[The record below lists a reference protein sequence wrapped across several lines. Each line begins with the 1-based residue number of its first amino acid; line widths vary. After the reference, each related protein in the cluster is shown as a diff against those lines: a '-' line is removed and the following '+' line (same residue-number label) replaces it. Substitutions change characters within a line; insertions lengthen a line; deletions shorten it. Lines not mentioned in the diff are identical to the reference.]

1 MNIKTAFSK
10 RRQATDGDGL
20 SHITPLMRWQGMALP
35 HNSIS
40 SLTLQTED
48 RAIARPLRA
57 VATARPWLAGAVLAL
72 GDLAAL
78 SLAAG
83 VSALVWRH
91 IDARLSP
98 EFYLHL
104 WPVLLLFPLAY
115 AASGLYPGFG
125 RNPADEL
132 RKLSAATSMVYAALA
147 VTVFLLKDAATY
159 SRGVFLLAWAQT
171 LILTPLFRGVARSVC
186 SRKAWWGHPVVI
198 VGAPHVAA
206 DIAATLE
213 RQPGLGLRPVAV
225 FPVEIFDDPELA
237 VTFARQA
244 QVRHV
249 ILGMADTPRHV
260 ALSFINHCSD
270 LFTNVIV
277 VPDLAGFS
285 SLWVEA
291 HDLSGIL
298 GLEVHQRLLLPG
310 SRIVKRTLDLVL
322 VSVGGFVALPL
333 VGAIAAMIKLTSP
346 GPVFYGQRRYGRG
359 GGPFIAW
366 KFRSMVANAS
376 QVLEEH
382 LNADPGLR
390 EEWQLTQKLKRD
402 PRVTRLGRFLRHTSL
417 DELPQLWNILIGEM
431 SLVGPR
437 PIIASEIARYGA
449 DFALYKKVR
458 PGLTGMWQVS
468 GRNLLSYEQRIGFDL
483 YYVRNW
489 SPWLDLHILARTV
502 TTVLR
507 GDGAY

>member
-1 MNIKTAFSK
+1 MSLLQPTSIGS
-10 RRQATDGDGL
+10 
-20 SHITPLMRWQGMALP
+20 IALP
-35 HNSIS
+35 ADD
-40 SLTLQTED
+40 LVTAQ
-48 RAIARPLRA
+48 PLRA
-57 VATARPWLAGAVLAL
+57 EATARPWLAGAVLAL

-78 SLAAG
+78 SLAAA
-83 VSALVWRH
+83 VSAFVWRH
-91 IDARLSP
+91 VDGRLTP
-98 EFYLHL
+98 EVYVHL

-125 RNPADEL
+125 RNPVDEL
-132 RKLSAATSMVYAALA
+132 RKLCAATSVVYPALA
-147 VTVFLLKDAATY
+147 VSIFLLKDAATY
-159 SRGVFLLAWAQT
+159 SRAVFLLAWAQT
-171 LILTPLFRGVARSVC
+171 LILTPLFRALTRSVC
-186 SRKAWWGHPVVI
+186 SRKPWWGHPVVI
-198 VGAPHVAA
+198 VGAPSVAA
-206 DIAATLE
+206 GIAATLE
-213 RQPGLGLRPVAV
+213 RQPGLGLKPVAV
-225 FPVEIFDDPELA
+225 FSVASFVDPALA
-237 VTFARQA
+237 VSLARRP

-249 ILGMADTPRHV
+249 ILGMAETPRHV
-260 ALSFINHCSD
+260 ALSFFNHCSD

-291 HDLSGIL
+291 RDLSGIL

-310 SRIVKRTLDLVL
+310 SRIVKRSLDLAFVL
-322 VSVGGFVALPL
+322 AGGVAALPL
-333 VGAIAAMIKLTSP
+333 VVIVAALIKLTSP

-382 LNADPGLR
+382 LQSDPSLR
-390 EEWQLTQKLKRD
+390 EEWTLTQKLKRD
-402 PRVTRLGRFLRHTSL
+402 PRITRFGRLLRHTSL

-437 PIIASEIARYGA
+437 PIIASEIARYGR

-489 SPWLDLHILARTV
+489 SIWLDLHILARTV
-502 TTVLR
+502 KTVLR

>member
-1 MNIKTAFSK
+1 VSLLQPT
-10 RRQATDGDGL
+10 
-20 SHITPLMRWQGMALP
+20 
-35 HNSIS
+35 SIS
-40 SLTLQTED
+40 SIALPAED
-48 RAIARPLRA
+48 LVSAQPLRA
-57 VATARPWLAGAVLAL
+57 EATARPWLAGAVLAL

-78 SLAAG
+78 SLAAA

-91 IDARLSP
+91 VDGRLTP
-98 EFYLHL
+98 EVYVHL

-125 RNPADEL
+125 RNPVDEL
-132 RKLSAATSMVYAALA
+132 RKLCAATSVVYPALA
-147 VTVFLLKDAATY
+147 VSIFLLKDAATY
-159 SRGVFLLAWAQT
+159 SRAVFLLAWAQT
-171 LILTPLFRGVARSVC
+171 LILTPLFRALARSVC
-186 SRKAWWGHPVVI
+186 SRKPWWGHPVVI
-198 VGAPHVAA
+198 VGAPPVAA
-206 DIAATLE
+206 GIAATLE
-213 RQPGLGLRPVAV
+213 RQPGLGLKPVAV
-225 FPVEIFDDPELA
+225 FSVADWDDPELA
-237 VTFARQA
+237 VSLARRS

-249 ILGMADTPRHV
+249 ILGMAETPRHV
-260 ALSFINHCSD
+260 ALSFFNHCSD

-291 HDLSGIL
+291 RDLSGIL

-310 SRIVKRTLDLVL
+310 SRIVKRSLDLAFVL
-322 VSVGGFVALPL
+322 AGGVVALPL
-333 VGAIAAMIKLTSP
+333 VAVVAALIKLTSP

-376 QVLEEH
+376 HVLEEH
-382 LNADPGLR
+382 LQSDPSLR
-390 EEWQLTQKLKRD
+390 EEWTLTQKLKRD
-402 PRVTRLGRFLRHTSL
+402 PRITRFGRLLRHTSL

-437 PIIASEIARYGA
+437 PIIASEIARYGR

-489 SPWLDLHILARTV
+489 SIWLDLHILARTV
-502 TTVLR
+502 KTVLR

>member
-1 MNIKTAFSK
+1 MSLLQPTSIGS
-10 RRQATDGDGL
+10 
-20 SHITPLMRWQGMALP
+20 IALP
-35 HNSIS
+35 ADD
-40 SLTLQTED
+40 LVTAQ
-48 RAIARPLRA
+48 PLRA
-57 VATARPWLAGAVLAL
+57 EATARPWLAGAVLAL

-78 SLAAG
+78 SLAAA
-83 VSALVWRH
+83 VSAFVWRH
-91 IDARLSP
+91 VDGRLTP
-98 EFYLHL
+98 EVYVHL

-125 RNPADEL
+125 RNPVDEL
-132 RKLSAATSMVYAALA
+132 RKLCAATSVVYPALA
-147 VTVFLLKDAATY
+147 VSIFLLKDAATY
-159 SRGVFLLAWAQT
+159 SRAVFLLAWAQT
-171 LILTPLFRGVARSVC
+171 LILTPLFRALTRSVC
-186 SRKAWWGHPVVI
+186 SRKPWWGHPVVI
-198 VGAPHVAA
+198 VGAPSVAA
-206 DIAATLE
+206 GIAATLE
-213 RQPGLGLRPVAV
+213 RQPGLGLKPVAV
-225 FPVEIFDDPELA
+225 FSVASFVDPALA
-237 VTFARQA
+237 VSLARRP

-249 ILGMADTPRHV
+249 ILGMAETPRHV
-260 ALSFINHCSD
+260 ALSFFNHCSD

-291 HDLSGIL
+291 RDLSGIL

-310 SRIVKRTLDLVL
+310 SRIVKRSLDLAFVL
-322 VSVGGFVALPL
+322 AGGVAALPL
-333 VGAIAAMIKLTSP
+333 VAIVAALIKLTSP

-382 LNADPGLR
+382 LQSDPSLR
-390 EEWQLTQKLKRD
+390 EEWTLTQKLKRD
-402 PRVTRLGRFLRHTSL
+402 PRITRFGRLLRHTSL

-437 PIIASEIARYGA
+437 PIIASEIARYGR

-489 SPWLDLHILARTV
+489 SIWLDLHILARTV
-502 TTVLR
+502 KTVLR

>member
-1 MNIKTAFSK
+1 VS
-10 RRQATDGDGL
+10 L
-20 SHITPLMRWQGMALP
+20 LHP
-35 HNSIS
+35 NSIGS
-40 SLTLQTED
+40 IALHAED
-48 RAIARPLRA
+48 RASKQLQGAQPSRA
-57 VATARPWLAGAVLAL
+57 EATARPWLAGAVFAL

-78 SLAAG
+78 SLAAAA
-83 VSALVWRH
+83 SAVVWRH
-91 IDARLSP
+91 VDARLSP
-98 EFYLHL
+98 EFYAHL

-125 RNPADEL
+125 RNPVDEL
-132 RKLSAATSMVYAALA
+132 RKLCSATSMVYAALA
-147 VTVFLLKDAATY
+147 VSVFLLKDAATY

-171 LILTPLFRGVARSVC
+171 LILCPLFRALARSVC
-186 SRKAWWGHPVVI
+186 SRKTWWGHPVVI
-198 VGAPHVAA
+198 VGAPSVAA
-206 DIAATLE
+206 GIAATLE
-213 RQPGLGLRPVAV
+213 RQPGLGLKPVAV
-225 FPVEIFDDPELA
+225 FSINILDDPELA
-237 VTFARQA
+237 VSLARRS

-249 ILGMADTPRHV
+249 ILGMAETPRHV
-260 ALSFINHCSD
+260 ALSFFNHSSE

-291 HDLSGIL
+291 RDLSGIL

-310 SRIVKRTLDLVL
+310 SRIVKRALDLVFVL
-322 VSVGGFVALPL
+322 AGGVVALPL
-333 VGAIAAMIKLTSP
+333 VAIIAAMIKLTSP

-366 KFRSMVANAS
+366 KFRSMVTNANQA
-376 QVLEEH
+376 LEEH
-382 LNADPGLR
+382 LKSDPSLR
-390 EEWQLTQKLKRD
+390 QEWTLTQKLKRD
-402 PRVTRLGRFLRHTSL
+402 PRVTSFGRFLRHTSL

-437 PIIASEIARYGA
+437 PIIASEIARYGE
-449 DFALYKKVR
+449 DFALYKKVT

-468 GRNLLSYEQRIGFDL
+468 GRNLLSYQQRIGFDV

-489 SPWLDLHILARTV
+489 SPWLDLYILACTV
-502 TTVLR
+502 KTVLR